1 MCYDTFIPYMG
12 QERGE
17 LSVLN
22 KNALRGKIAESGL
35 TQGKVADAIGIS
47 PNTFTRKISGKRDFT
62 VSEID
67 KLCLVLNISDPQQKV
82 NIFLQQATQ

>member
-1 MCYDTFIPYMG
+1 MG